1 MMVVT
6 HLHLDTPQMVVEQEV
21 QNLQV
26 QEQQILVVVVEVL
39 VATEVVVKQLEL
51 VILVELMILLHPQMD
66 GVIMVEQMIMDLVLV
81 VTTTVV
87 EVVEELR
94 VMECLVKIYQLHQLN
109 IK

>member
-51 VILVELMILLHPQMD
+51 V
-66 GVIMVEQMIMDLVLV
+66 
-81 VTTTVV
+81 
-87 EVVEELR
+87 
-94 VMECLVKIYQLHQLN
+94 
-109 IK
+109 